1 MDGASSNRKL
11 IKLHKGASDATEV
24 VYKVANPFAEDK
36 RNLYFM
42 SDPPHLVK
50 TMQNCWNK
58 RRLWVSIKM
67 NANLLISNKLL
78 HNGLISAMENLSIGT
93 T

>member
-24 VYKVANPFAEDK
+24 VYKVFNPFAEDK

-58 RRLWVSIKM
+58 RRF
-67 NANLLISNKLL
+67 
-78 HNGLISAMENLSIGT
+78 G
-93 T
+93 

>member
-24 VYKVANPFAEDK
+24 VYKVFNPFAEDK

-42 SDPPHLVK
+42 LDPPGRFGVK
-50 TMQNCWNK
+50 K
-58 RRLWVSIKM
+58 
-67 NANLLISNKLL
+67 
-78 HNGLISAMENLSIGT
+78 
-93 T
+93 